1 MGKSWVLGMVT
12 LTMVLCLIG
21 LLGFTLGS
29 VHSVAQPG
37 RALTGA
43 PSTVTPPVEPETG
56 PMVDGNGL
64 MLTY

>member
-1 MGKSWVLGMVT
+1 MGKRWVLGMVT

-21 LLGFTLGS
+21 LLTFTVGS
-29 VHSVAQPG
+29 VHSGAQPV
-37 RALTGA
+37 RALPQA
-43 PSTVTPPVEPETG
+43 PSAVTPPVEPEMG